1 MLRVALAV
9 LRYDR
14 WRTSLLI
21 MALGATWALVIVQLG
36 LRRGFEQS
44 ARAVVDHVG
53 GDTWLVAKGVRVLD
67 DGEPLPPL
75 AVPPACV
82 RAQRPVVVDY
92 AQVRRPDGSLT
103 TVQIVGVDAAS
114 ATGVPWGVVAGD
126 ARALAEPMMVGI
138 DEADASKLGLPDG
151 GTGRDVVLRDGT
163 KLRVRSVSRGAR
175 SFTQTPFL
183 FVDVKTARGLAG
195 LRSAEATFWAVDST
209 GAGCGEEVARAAE
222 AVGARA
228 VEREELAS
236 STARHWVD
244 DSGIGTLLTAGCVLS
259 ALVGAA
265 ALFQSVLTM
274 LRTHAKEIATLRA
287 LGARR
292 SDLSAFVGW
301 LIGSVSVGAGCL
313 ALSVAIGCG
322 WMLRG
327 AGLIVVVDRSSAL
340 AGLVVAVISTGV
352 AAFWGGRALAKID
365 PRTVLE

>member
-1 MLRVALAV
+1 MVRVALAV

-75 AVPPACV
+75 AVPPGCV
-82 RAQRPVVVDY
+82 RAQRPVIVDY

-114 ATGVPWGVVAGD
+114 ASGVPWGVVAGD
-126 ARALAEPMMVGI
+126 ARALAEPMMVGV
-138 DEADASKLGLPDG
+138 DEADASKLGLPDA

-195 LRSAEATFWAVDST
+195 LRSTESTFWAVDST
-209 GAGCGEEVARAAE
+209 GAGCRETVARAAE

-265 ALFQSVLTM
+265 ALIQSVLTM

-313 ALSVAIGCG
+313 ALSVAMGCG

-340 AGLVVAVISTGV
+340 AGLVVAVVSTGV
-352 AAFWGGRALAKID
+352 AAFWGGRSLAKID